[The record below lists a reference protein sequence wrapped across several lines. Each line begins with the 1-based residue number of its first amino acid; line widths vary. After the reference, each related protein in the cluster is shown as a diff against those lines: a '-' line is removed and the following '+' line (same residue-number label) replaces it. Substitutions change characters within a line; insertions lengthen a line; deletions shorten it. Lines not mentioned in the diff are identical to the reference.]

1 MFTYFII
8 FLFLFL
14 FDKLII
20 TVSSLKM
27 NRLLSNSIQ
36 KDIQSKKFIPILR
49 PEPETKIIEKL
60 SESIKYEQKYENY
73 QPIIITASL
82 ISIRKNPDDKPK
94 SYV

>member
-1 MFTYFII
+1 MFNSFII
-8 FLFLFL
+8 FLFLF
-14 FDKLII
+14 DQSII

-36 KDIQSKKFIPILR
+36 KDIQSKKFIPMLR
-49 PEPETKIIEKL
+49 PEPETKLSEKL
-60 SESIKYEQKYENY
+60 SESIKYEQIYENY
-73 QPIIITASL
+73 QPVIITASI